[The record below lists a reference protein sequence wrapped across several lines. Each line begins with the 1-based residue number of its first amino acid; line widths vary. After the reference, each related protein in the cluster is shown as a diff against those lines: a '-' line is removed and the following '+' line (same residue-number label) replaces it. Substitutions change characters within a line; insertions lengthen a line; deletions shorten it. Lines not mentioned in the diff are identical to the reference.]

1 MFGSHRHKTFNA
13 VSAVLFGLLCLAGC
27 RVGPKYSRPMVNTP
41 ESFRGATADTTTAPA
56 VSFGEQKWFDV
67 FQDPQLQALIRT
79 AIQNNYDVRIA
90 ATRILQAEAQL
101 GITKSNEY
109 PSAVGV
115 AAVNNN
121 RNSRSKFLNAYE
133 TSNTQLALG
142 VQWGLDF
149 WGKLRSAT
157 DAARDELLADQ
168 WAQKQVQ
175 DSLVASIATSYF
187 TLRDL
192 DLQLQISQQTLAAN
206 RNSLQLTQLL
216 VDNGATSLLDV
227 RQAEQLVYAAAAD
240 IPEIEKQIQQTENL
254 ISTLV
259 GANPAE
265 VMRGFDIKAQIHMP
279 EVPAGLPSTLL
290 ERRPDIQQ
298 AEAHLMA
305 MNARIGVARAAYFPT
320 ITLTGLS
327 GLQTIALSRMFSG
340 PAGMWTFVGALSQPL
355 FNGGALKK
363 EVKFAEAERDEGVLL
378 YQQRIEQAFREV
390 ADSLVAYSK
399 DQAARQQQESL
410 TQSAQEAS
418 KLSDLRYRGGAASY
432 LEVLDSNT
440 RQYRAELEL
449 AQAQLRELLDYVQIY
464 HALGG
469 GWE

>member
-1 MFGSHRHKTFNA
+1 MLLRSHKT
-13 VSAVLFGLLCLAGC
+13 VIVGLLCLAGC
-27 RVGPKYSRPMVNTP
+27 RVGPKYQRPMVPAP
-41 ESFRGATADTTTAPA
+41 EGFRGVPVDAGTAPVA
-56 VSFGEQKWFDV
+56 SFGEQKWWDV

-79 AIQNNYDVRIA
+79 AVENNYNVRIA
-90 ATRILQAEAQL
+90 AARILEAEAQL
-101 GITKSNEY
+101 GITHSNEY
-109 PSAVGV
+109 PSAAVA

-121 RNSRSKFLNAYE
+121 RNSKSKFLNAYE

-142 VQWGLDF
+142 FQWSLDF
-149 WGKLRSAT
+149 WGKYRSAT
-157 DAARDELLADQ
+157 DAARDELLAEK
-168 WAQKQVQ
+168 WSQKQVQ
-175 DSLVASIATSYF
+175 DSLVASIASFYF

-192 DLQLQISQQTLAAN
+192 DLQLEISQQTLTAN

-216 VDNGATSLLDV
+216 ADNGATSLLDV

-240 IPEIEKQIQQTENL
+240 IPLIEKQIQQTENL
-254 ISTLV
+254 ISTLM
-259 GANPAE
+259 GGNPAE
-265 VMRGFDIKAQIHMP
+265 VTRGLEIKAQIRMP

-298 AEAHLMA
+298 AEAKLMA
-305 MNARIGVARAAYFPT
+305 MNARIGVARAAYFPA
-320 ITLTGLS
+320 ITLTGFS
-327 GLQTIALSRMFSG
+327 GVQTIALTRMFSG
-340 PAGMWTFVGALSQPL
+340 PAGMWTFVGSLSQPL

-363 EVKFAEAERDEGVLL
+363 EVKFAEAEKEEGVLL
-378 YQQRIEQAFREV
+378 YQQTIQQAFREV
-390 ADSLVAYSK
+390 SDSLVAYSK
-399 DQAARQQQESL
+399 DQASRQQQESL

-418 KLSDLRYRGGAASY
+418 KLSDVRYRGGAASY

>member
-1 MFGSHRHKTFNA
+1 MLLRSHKA
-13 VSAVLFGLLCLAGC
+13 AIVGLLCLAGC
-27 RVGPKYSRPMVNTP
+27 RVGPKYQRPMVLAP
-41 ESFRGATADTTTAPA
+41 ENFRGAPMDAATVPVA
-56 VSFGEQKWFDV
+56 SFGEQKWWDV

-79 AIQNNYDVRIA
+79 AVQSNYDVRIA
-90 ATRILQAEAQL
+90 AARILQAEAQL
-101 GITKSNEY
+101 GITHSNEY
-109 PSAVGV
+109 PSAAV
-115 AAVNNN
+115 AAAINNN
-121 RNSRSKFLNAYE
+121 RNSKSKFLNAYE

-142 VQWGLDF
+142 FQWSLDF
-149 WGKLRSAT
+149 WGKYRSAT
-157 DAARDELLADQ
+157 DAARDELLADK
-168 WAQKQVQ
+168 WTQKQVQ
-175 DSLVASIATSYF
+175 DSLVASIASSYF

-192 DLQLQISQQTLAAN
+192 DLQLEISQRTLAAN

-216 VDNGATSLLDV
+216 ADNGATSLLDV

-240 IPEIEKQIQQTENL
+240 IPLIEKQIQQTENL

-259 GANPAE
+259 GGNPAE
-265 VMRGFDIKAQIHMP
+265 VTRGLEIKAQVHMP

-298 AEAHLMA
+298 AEAKLMA
-305 MNARIGVARAAYFPT
+305 MNARIGVARAAYFPS
-320 ITLTGLS
+320 ITLTGFS

-340 PAGMWTFVGALSQPL
+340 PAGMWTFVGSLSQPL
-355 FNGGALKK
+355 FNAGALKK
-363 EVKFAEAERDEGVLL
+363 EVKFAEAEKEEGVLL
-378 YQQRIEQAFREV
+378 YQQSIQQAFREV
-390 ADSLVAYSK
+390 SDSLVAYSK
-399 DQAARQQQESL
+399 DQASRQQQESL

>member
-1 MFGSHRHKTFNA
+1 MLRSPKA
-13 VSAVLFGLLCLAGC
+13 VIVALLCLAGC
-27 RVGPKYSRPMVNTP
+27 RVGPKYQRPMVPAP
-41 ESFRGATADTTTAPA
+41 ESFRGAPMDTAAAPA
-56 VSFGEQKWFDV
+56 ASFAEQKWWDV

-79 AIQNNYDVRIA
+79 GVQNNYNVRIA
-90 ATRILQAEAQL
+90 AARILEGEAQL
-101 GITKSNEY
+101 GITRASEY
-109 PSAVGV
+109 PTAGGV

-121 RNSRSKFLNAYE
+121 RNSKSKFLNAYE

-142 VQWGLDF
+142 FQWSLDF
-149 WGKLRSAT
+149 WGKYRSAT

-175 DSLVASIATSYF
+175 DSLVASIASSYF

-192 DLQLQISQQTLAAN
+192 DLQLEISQQTLAAD

-216 VDNGATSLLDV
+216 ADNGATSLLDV

-240 IPEIEKQIQQTENL
+240 IPLIEKQIQQTENF

-259 GANPAE
+259 GGNPEA
-265 VMRGFDIKAQIHMP
+265 VTRGVEIKAQVHMP

-298 AEAHLMA
+298 AEAKLMA

-340 PAGMWTFVGALSQPL
+340 PAGMWTFVGSLSQPL

-363 EVKFAEAERDEGVLL
+363 EVKFAEAEKQEGVLL
-378 YQQRIEQAFREV
+378 YQQSIQQAFREV
-390 ADSLVAYSK
+390 SDSLVAYSK
-399 DQAARQQQESL
+399 DQEARRQQESL
-410 TQSAQEAS
+410 TQSAEEAS
-418 KLSDLRYRGGAASY
+418 KLSDIRYRGGAASY

>member
-1 MFGSHRHKTFNA
+1 MMRSRLYKTLNA
-13 VSAVLFGLLCLAGC
+13 AMAGLLCLAGC
-27 RVGPKYSRPMVNTP
+27 RVGPKYQRPMVTAP
-41 ESFRGATADTTTAPA
+41 ESFRGAPVNTPSAPVA
-56 VSFGEQKWFDV
+56 SFGEQKWWDV

-79 AIQNNYDVRIA
+79 AVQNNYNVRIA
-90 ATRILQAEAQL
+90 AARILEAEAQL
-101 GITKSNEY
+101 GITHANEF
-109 PSAVGV
+109 PSAAGV

-121 RNSRSKFLNAYE
+121 RNSKSKFLNAYE

-142 VQWGLDF
+142 FQWSLDF
-149 WGKLRSAT
+149 WGKYRSAT
-157 DAARDELLADQ
+157 DAARDELLADK
-168 WAQKQVQ
+168 WTQKQVE
-175 DSLVASIATSYF
+175 DSLVASIASSYF
-187 TLRDL
+187 ILRDL
-192 DLQLQISQQTLAAN
+192 DLQLEISQQTLAAN

-216 VDNGATSLLDV
+216 ADNGATSLLDV

-240 IPEIEKQIQQTENL
+240 IPLIEKQIQQTENL
-254 ISTLV
+254 ISTLA
-259 GANPAE
+259 GGNPAD
-265 VMRGFDIKAQIHMP
+265 VTRGLEIKGQIHMP

-298 AEAHLMA
+298 AEAKLMA
-305 MNARIGVARAAYFPT
+305 MNARIGVARAAYFPA
-320 ITLTGLS
+320 ITLTGFS
-327 GLQTIALSRMFSG
+327 GLQTIALTRMFSG
-340 PAGMWTFVGALSQPL
+340 PAGMWTFVGSLSQPL

-363 EVKFAEAERDEGVLL
+363 EVKFAEAEKQEGVLV
-378 YQQRIEQAFREV
+378 YQQSIQQAFHEV
-390 ADSLVAYSK
+390 SDSLVAYSK
-399 DQAARQQQESL
+399 DQSARQQQESL

>member
-1 MFGSHRHKTFNA
+1 MA
-13 VSAVLFGLLCLAGC
+13 GLLCLTSC
-27 RVGPKYSRPMVNTP
+27 RVGPKYQRPMVTAP
-41 ESFRGATADTTTAPA
+41 ESFRGASVNTPPSPVA
-56 VSFGEQKWFDV
+56 SFGEQKWWDV

-79 AIQNNYDVRIA
+79 AVQNSYNVRIA
-90 ATRILQAEAQL
+90 AARILEAEAQL
-101 GITKSNEY
+101 GITHSNEF
-109 PSAVGV
+109 PSAAAA

-121 RNSRSKFLNAYE
+121 RNSKSKFFNAYE

-142 VQWGLDF
+142 FQWSLDF
-149 WGKLRSAT
+149 WGKYRSAT
-157 DAARDELLADQ
+157 DAARDELLADK

-175 DSLVASIATSYF
+175 DSLVASIASSYF
-187 TLRDL
+187 ILRDL
-192 DLQLQISQQTLAAN
+192 DLQLEISQQTLAAN

-216 VDNGATSLLDV
+216 ADNGATSLLDV

-240 IPEIEKQIQQTENL
+240 IPLIEKQIQQTENL
-254 ISTLV
+254 ISTLA
-259 GANPAE
+259 GGNPGE
-265 VMRGFDIKAQIHMP
+265 VSRGLEIKAQIHMP
-279 EVPAGLPSTLL
+279 DVPAGLPSSLL

-298 AEAHLMA
+298 AEAKLMA
-305 MNARIGVARAAYFPT
+305 MNARIGVARAAYFPS
-320 ITLTGLS
+320 ITLTGFS

-340 PAGMWTFVGALSQPL
+340 PAGMWTFVGSLSQPL
-355 FNGGALKK
+355 FTAGAIKK
-363 EVKFAEAERDEGVLL
+363 DVKFAEAEKQEAVLV
-378 YQQRIEQAFREV
+378 YQQSIQQAFREV
-390 ADSLVAYSK
+390 SDSLVAYSK
-399 DQAARQQQESL
+399 DQSARQQQESL
-410 TQSAQEAS
+410 TQSAQEAG

>member
-1 MFGSHRHKTFNA
+1 M
-13 VSAVLFGLLCLAGC
+13 LCLAGC
-27 RVGPKYSRPMVNTP
+27 RVGPKYQRPMVPAP
-41 ESFRGATADTTTAPA
+41 ESFRGASVDVGTAP
-56 VSFGEQKWFDV
+56 VESFGEQKWWDV

-79 AIQNNYDVRIA
+79 AVENNYNVRIA
-90 ATRILQAEAQL
+90 AARILEAEAQL
-101 GITKSNEY
+101 GITHSNEY
-109 PSAVGV
+109 PSAAVA

-121 RNSRSKFLNAYE
+121 RNSKSKFLNAYE

-142 VQWGLDF
+142 FQWSLDF
-149 WGKLRSAT
+149 WGKYRSAT
-157 DAARDELLADQ
+157 DAARDELLAEK
-168 WAQKQVQ
+168 WSQKQVQ
-175 DSLVASIATSYF
+175 DSLVASIASFYF

-192 DLQLQISQQTLAAN
+192 DLQLEISQQTLTAN

-216 VDNGATSLLDV
+216 ADNGATSLLDV

-240 IPEIEKQIQQTENL
+240 IPLIEKQIQQTENL
-254 ISTLV
+254 ISTLM
-259 GANPAE
+259 GGNPAE
-265 VMRGFDIKAQIHMP
+265 VTRGLEIKAQIRMP

-298 AEAHLMA
+298 AEAKLMA
-305 MNARIGVARAAYFPT
+305 MNARIGVARAAYFPA
-320 ITLTGLS
+320 ITLTGFS
-327 GLQTIALSRMFSG
+327 GVQTIALTRMFSG
-340 PAGMWTFVGALSQPL
+340 PAGMWTFVGSLSQPL

-363 EVKFAEAERDEGVLL
+363 EVKFAEAEKEEGVLL
-378 YQQRIEQAFREV
+378 YQQTIQQAFREV
-390 ADSLVAYSK
+390 SDSLVAYSK
-399 DQAARQQQESL
+399 DQASRQQQESL

-418 KLSDLRYRGGAASY
+418 KLSDVRYRGGAASY